1 MGRGC
6 LLSQSPPLA
15 SCLFLGRFLFRSA
28 FPAAPL
34 TSPLIV
40 CIHAER
46 HLSRL
51 ERRLG
56 RYPLRNLQFRMMH
69 FPTGKFIDKSET
81 SGAASVTASL
91 MKGGDTKV
99 PHCLS
104 RSYRSREGQYLCARR
119 SVCRKIREMEGG
131 EEPISGHLSS
141 LPFPPLSVY
150 LIRVQS
156 YTLSLLLLP
165 LLFALPLTFL
175 T

>member
-1 MGRGC
+1 MGRGW

-28 FPAAPL
+28 FPAALL

-56 RYPLRNLQFRMMH
+56 RYPVRNLQFRMMH

-81 SGAASVTASL
+81 SAVSETAFL
-91 MKGGDTKV
+91 MKGGNTKV
-99 PHCLS
+99 PHCLF
-104 RSYRSREGQYLCARR
+104 RSYRSREGQYLFATR
-119 SVCRKIREMEGG
+119 SVCRRKIREMEGVREG
-131 EEPISGHLSS
+131 S
-141 LPFPPLSVY
+141 LYLVTFPRSHSLHY
-150 LIRVQS
+150 L
-156 YTLSLLLLP
+156 YT
-165 LLFALPLTFL
+165 
-175 T
+175 

>member
-1 MGRGC
+1 MGRGW

-28 FPAAPL
+28 FPAALL

-81 SGAASVTASL
+81 SAASETAVL
-91 MKGGDTKV
+91 MKAGDTKV
-99 PHCLS
+99 LHCLS

-141 LPFPPLSVY
+141 LPFPPLLSVY

-156 YTLSLLLLP
+156 YTLFLLRP
-165 LLFALPLTFL
+165 LLFAFPLTFL

>member
-1 MGRGC
+1 MGRGWI
-6 LLSQSPPLA
+6 LSQSPPLA

-28 FPAAPL
+28 FPAALL

-56 RYPLRNLQFRMMH
+56 RYPVRNLQFRMMH

-81 SGAASVTASL
+81 SAASVTASL

-99 PHCLS
+99 LHCLS

-156 YTLSLLLLP
+156 YTLFLLLP
-165 LLFALPLTFL
+165 LLFAFPLTFL